1 MVLTSC
7 SRSGMVPG
15 VVCPVPMGSRVTQA
29 DVTPE
34 YFAEAME
41 QARGPPTLEWCQA
54 VALCVSCTQRGE
66 QCEFEE
72 PMPGVWRDTS
82 VCLPCCLWHKKCSV
96 TLNWCATCIVAEQG
110 WDRKWVAV
118 QLEEGRRGRVSGRG
132 SRVEGGVGAG
142 RPPMKI
148 GPLQGGQ
155 REGAPATHDK
165 GKWRASPLLEVGP
178 SKQAWGKLAMA
189 GPPSPTV
196 YSLTSGALVEQS
208 AGESWSIA
216 EALLR
221 CQAEELERLLA
232 TCEEER
238 DGLRRKLDKAQC
250 HDLFPET
257 PHIVHQTP
265 EPPKGPPTLRRT
277 SAHAPRLLRLT
288 PTPPRLT

>member
-1 MVLTSC
+1 
-7 SRSGMVPG
+7 
-15 VVCPVPMGSRVTQA
+15 
-29 DVTPE
+29 
-34 YFAEAME
+34 
-41 QARGPPTLEWCQA
+41 
-54 VALCVSCTQRGE
+54 
-66 QCEFEE
+66 
-72 PMPGVWRDTS
+72 
-82 VCLPCCLWHKKCSV
+82 
-96 TLNWCATCIVAEQG
+96 
-110 WDRKWVAV
+110 
-118 QLEEGRRGRVSGRG
+118 
-132 SRVEGGVGAG
+132 
-142 RPPMKI
+142 MKI

-232 TCEEER
+232 TCGEER
-238 DGLRRKLDKAQC
+238 DGLQRKLDKAQC

-288 PTPPRLT
+288 PTPPRLTPTAPWPTSVPAPQPLTLNVTYGLIVSFLCFVFRIPVSRLPVLSCPLFVIVLVTVSYLHSNLLLFHIVLSDAVSVTPSDHCAQVFINPNNLTNSAITITNPDTPLPGPNLTLRSVPDSISSK